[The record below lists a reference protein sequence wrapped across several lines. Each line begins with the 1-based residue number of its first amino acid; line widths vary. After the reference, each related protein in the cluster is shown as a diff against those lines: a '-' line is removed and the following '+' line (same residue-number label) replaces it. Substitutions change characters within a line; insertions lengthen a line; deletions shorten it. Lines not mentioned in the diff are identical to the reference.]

1 MPWQFKPY
9 YKFFPFS
16 GGIRWE
22 VRNGKYIHPQIDMDT
37 WNAVI
42 DCKDIVV
49 TSFGGLLESL
59 FSLTVVEALHRIR
72 PDQDI
77 YWLGN
82 DTYSN
87 LHYINGISKSCSI
100 NLTPKMLKNYPTPL
114 FFDKDN
120 RIYFNLLFNFLLK
133 KSFWNCY
140 PKERKEPVFEQIFSN
155 ALIPFDK
162 SYLPKFRRLGTDFID
177 ELIKTNKLT
186 SKSNI
191 ITIILEKTNND
202 ILNWGVQQIK
212 EFVQIVSAKGFKV
225 VVFSHDISRFYGS
238 KILAF
243 QYDVRKIL
251 QIIQKTKLLLSNDIQ
266 WLLAGLVTSNEVGI
280 VCKDEKGPYDIFKNA
295 EYIGVENDIFSYR
308 DSISTL
314 DVVAIA
320 EGL

>member
-1 MPWQFKPY
+1 MPWKTKKS

-22 VRNGKYIHPQIDMDT
+22 IRDYKYIHPSIDLDT
-37 WNAVI
+37 WNTAVNE
-42 DCKDIVV
+42 KDIIITV
-49 TSFGGLLESL
+49 FGGLLESL
-59 FSLTVVEALHRIR
+59 FSLTVIEALYKLK
-72 PDQDI
+72 PNQNI
-77 YWLGN
+77 YWLGT
-82 DTYSN
+82 DKYSN
-87 LHYINGISKSCSI
+87 LHYINGISKPCSI
-100 NLTPKMLKNYPTPL
+100 SLTPKILRNYPTPL

-120 RIYFNLLFNFLLK
+120 KIYFNLLFNFLLK
-133 KSFWNCY
+133 KSYYNKK
-140 PKERKEPVFEQIFSN
+140 PKEREEPIFEQIFLN
-155 ALIPFDK
+155 ALIPFNN
-162 SYLPKFRRLGTDFID
+162 SYLPKLRRLGTDFID
-177 ELIKTNKLT
+177 DLIKSNKLT
-186 SKSNI
+186 SKSKI

-225 VVFSHDISRFYGS
+225 IVFAHDISRFYGS

-251 QIIQKTKLLLSNDIQ
+251 QVIQRAKLLLSNDIQ
-266 WLLAGLVTSNEVGI
+266 WLLSGLLISDTGI
-280 VCKDEKGPYDIFKNA
+280 ICKDENGPYDIFKNA